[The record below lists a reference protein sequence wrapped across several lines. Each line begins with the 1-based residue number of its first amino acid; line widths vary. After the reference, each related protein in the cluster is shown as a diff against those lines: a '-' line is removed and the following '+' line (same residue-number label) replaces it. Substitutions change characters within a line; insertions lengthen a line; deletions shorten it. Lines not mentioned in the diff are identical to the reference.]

1 VSALRRIL
9 DALYRGAGLAA
20 AACIVLLALLVLA
33 QIVGRWFGVVV
44 PAAED
49 FAGYLLAAASFLAL
63 AHTLREGA
71 HIRVRLV
78 TERLP
83 VRLRAGIEGLVLL
96 VGSLF
101 ALWAAWHAGAMVLE
115 SWQFGEVASGSVAVP
130 LWLPQAPL
138 ALGLGVL
145 ALALLDA
152 CLAHLRGKP
161 GR

>member
-49 FAGYLLAAASFLAL
+49 FAGYLLAASSFLAL
-63 AHTLREGA
+63 AHALREGT
-71 HIRVRLV
+71 HVRVSLV

-83 VRLRAGIEGLVLL
+83 PRLRVPLEGVVLL
-96 VGSLF
+96 VGTLF
-101 ALWAAWHAGAMVLE
+101 ALWTTWHMAAMTIE
-115 SWQFGEVASGSVAVP
+115 SWRFGEVASGSVAVP
-130 LWLPQAPL
+130 LWMPQAPL
-138 ALGLGVL
+138 ALGLAVL

-152 CLAHLRGKP
+152 TVLHFKRG
-161 GR
+161 RAR